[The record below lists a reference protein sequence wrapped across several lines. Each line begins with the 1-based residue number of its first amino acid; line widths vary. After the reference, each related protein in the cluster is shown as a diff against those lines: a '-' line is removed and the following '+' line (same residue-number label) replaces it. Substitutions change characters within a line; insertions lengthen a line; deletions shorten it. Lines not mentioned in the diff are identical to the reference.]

1 MIVINTRPAERAAKL
16 TQFLR
21 GHGATVVE
29 LPLLALAAKPLT
41 FTEQQAL
48 VELLVPQ
55 SLPAYQAVVVV
66 SEAAVDFTLQAV
78 QALSLQQ
85 TMPNALPPFV
95 CVGQKT
101 ADYLTQRW
109 QAQFGVTPST
119 CYPPLPEQQNNIGM
133 LQLSLVQGFKSG
145 DRVQVWRGVGGREVL
160 IDALRA
166 RGITVT
172 LINSYQRQLP
182 AATFA
187 YFSQFY
193 AKFLLQRPPTPIWVL
208 ISSLAA
214 WQNWLELLQ
223 KIAPTVSPNVF
234 SYVVLQ
240 ARIGEHIRTHSD
252 ACVHVVDNLQPT
264 TIWQALQA

>member
-29 LPLLALAAKPLT
+29 LPLLALAATPLT

-66 SEAAVDFTLQAV
+66 SEAAVDFTLQAM

-85 TMPNALPPFV
+85 AMPNALPPFV

-182 AATFA
+182 ATTIVQ
-187 YFSQFY
+187 FSQFY
-193 AKFLLQRPPTPIWVL
+193 AKFLLKPPPTPIWVL

-214 WQNWLELLQ
+214 WQNWFKLLQ
-223 KIAPTVSPNVF
+223 EAVTPVSPNVF
-234 SYVVLQ
+234 NYVALQ
-240 ARIGEHIRTHSD
+240 TRIGEHIRAHSD
-252 ACVHVVDNLQPT
+252 ACVHVVDDLQPT

>member
-48 VELLVPQ
+48 VELFAPQ

-109 QAQFGVTPST
+109 QAWFGTT
-119 CYPPLPEQQNNIGM
+119 ANICYPVLSNQQNNVGM
-133 LQLSLVQGFKSG
+133 LQLPLMQSLAAG

-160 IDALRA
+160 IDTLRA
-166 RGITVT
+166 RGVEVT
-172 LINSYQRQLP
+172 LINSYQRKLP
-182 AATFA
+182 AATPSQFH
-187 YFSQFY
+187 QFY
-193 AKFLLQRPPTPIWVL
+193 AECLQKHPPTPIWVL

-214 WQNWLELLQ
+214 WHNWLRLLHESAPD
-223 KIAPTVSPNVF
+223 IAPNAF
-234 SYVVLQ
+234 NYVALQ
-240 ARIGEHIRTHSD
+240 ARIGEYIRTHTDS
-252 ACVHVVDNLQPT
+252 CVHVIADLQPS
-264 TIWQALQA
+264 TIWQALQV